1 MLTEFLLTLL
11 LHHLDSG
18 ALAPAPLP
26 SAWHAAAHVTAEL
39 CVLLRRTDVLFG
51 PAFERFQAAGALGP
65 FVTALE
71 PLIVRGLLPAPNP
84 EIVQAFVEHYAAA
97 GAPDVVQRAVLH
109 MDIPSL
115 DFNQVARLCRT
126 HRLYAALIHIFNR
139 GLGDFLT
146 PACELLIEVAHGLYR
161 DRVADRQL
169 PRGAHSLPHGQVA
182 DVPFLAQDPVETCG
196 GLSDD
201 GLSDVDAQG
210 PEEVPA
216 AAPVLEEAV
225 PVDWRAEYGYRL
237 LAYVQC
243 CLRGE
248 WFPPGD
254 QCAVVD
260 RCALDVCSAYAHCLH
275 RPITNHV
282 RTRCHAHAA
291 AACCAQCDGGVA
303 AGG

>member
-18 ALAPAPLP
+18 VLRPTSRSALPD
-26 SAWHAAAHVTAEL
+26 AAANITAEL
-39 CVLLRRTDVLFG
+39 CVLLSRTDALFG
-51 PAFERFQAAGALGP
+51 AAFDRFRAAGALGP
-65 FVTALE
+65 FVHALE
-71 PLIVRGLLPAPNP
+71 PLIVRGLLPAPDP
-84 EIVQAFVEHYAAA
+84 EIVQAFVEHYATA

-115 DFNQVARLCRT
+115 DFNQVARLCRA

-146 PACELLIEVAHGLYR
+146 PACELLIEIAHGLYKEKTTAASPS
-161 DRVADRQL
+161 DDGVLSNLEPSADLGPAAAEQTSN
-169 PRGAHSLPHGQVA
+169 PSSSTEQ
-182 DVPFLAQDPVETCG
+182 QCE

-216 AAPVLEEAV
+216 AAPVPVVEA
-225 PVDWRAEYGYRL
+225 PSVDWREEFGYRL
-237 LAYVQC
+237 LVYVQC

-248 WFPPGD
+248 WFPPGVW
-254 QCAVVD
+254 CFGV
-260 RCALDVCSAYAHCLH
+260 Y
-275 RPITNHV
+275 PTG
-282 RTRCHAHAA
+282 
-291 AACCAQCDGGVA
+291 CCGVFDWVFFVP
-303 AGG
+303 